1 MHASDLEAIRHIDQY
16 LADKRR
22 RLSLS
27 VPVGDKLRVLEK
39 LGLKLSLSGRMYDGV
54 VTIKVSVD
62 ELEKI
67 ADGEALKKFIAAQL
81 AERMK

>member
-1 MHASDLEAIRHIDQY
+1 MHASDLETIRRIDQY

-22 RLSLS
+22 TLSLS

-54 VTIKVSVD
+54 VTIKVS
-62 ELEKI
+62 
-67 ADGEALKKFIAAQL
+67 
-81 AERMK
+81 AESLRK